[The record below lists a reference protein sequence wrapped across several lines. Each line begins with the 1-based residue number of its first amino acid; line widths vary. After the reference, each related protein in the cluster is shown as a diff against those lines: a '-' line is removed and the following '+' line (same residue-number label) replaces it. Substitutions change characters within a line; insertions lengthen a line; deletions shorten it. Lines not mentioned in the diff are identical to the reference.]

1 MLTVPRILLHPNAV
15 GSCFFGRLRP
25 LISYGR
31 IPGHASQAA
40 TAAAA
45 TAAAAAS
52 SRQVGDCR
60 DVRDREM
67 IEKVTHPA

>member
-45 TAAAAAS
+45 AS